1 MKIVPVANAALVQDK
16 STPDHVR
23 TAKAVEAF
31 NRGQSSYDKS
41 TPIPVNAN
49 NISAE
54 ELSAVHQSAPQ
65 EEVSEQQTA
74 PETQERVTEEKV
86 TQEEATKVEEPS
98 SSQMAIIARKERALR
113 AQKQQQDQAFKARE
127 TALQAREAA
136 VEAKAQ
142 EYNSGYI
149 PKASLKQAALEAL
162 SSDPQF
168 YEEMTQQVINN
179 QTPLDPRVSSFINK
193 QEEQIK
199 NLTAKLEAQEKGQVE
214 QQTQAYQSAV
224 AQIKADVTA
233 LVNSDENFETVK
245 ATRSVNDVVELIEK
259 TYQEEKRLLS
269 VEEAAQ
275 MVEDYL
281 IDEGVK
287 LANIGKIK
295 KRLSTAPAV
304 PAKVQTQ
311 TPNTKQPQTMKT
323 LTNATAS
330 TRQLGAKER
339 AILAFK
345 GELKS

>member
-1 MKIVPVANAALVQDK
+1 MKVTPTAGPVITPQTSPGVNAEARERAISKLVGA
-16 STPDHVR
+16 PPV
-23 TAKAVEAF
+23 
-31 NRGQSSYDKS
+31 
-41 TPIPVNAN
+41 PVNAN
-49 NISAE
+49 AISAE
-54 ELSAVHQSAPQ
+54 EIGVVRAP
-65 EEVSEQQTA
+65 TA
-74 PETQERVTEEKV
+74 PTSEETAQEAAAPT
-86 TQEEATKVEEPS
+86 EEATTPPEEVKPKVEEPS

-113 AQKQQQDQAFKARE
+113 AQKQQQDTAFKARE
-127 TALQAREAA
+127 QAIAAKEAELAL
-136 VEAKAQ
+136 KAQ

-193 QEEQIK
+193 QTEQIK
-199 NLTAKLEAQEKGQVE
+199 ALEAKLEAQEKGQAD
-214 QQTQAYQSAV
+214 QQTSAYQAAV
-224 AQIKADVTA
+224 SQIRSDVKA
-233 LVNSDENFETVK
+233 LVSSDPNFETVK
-245 ATRSVNDVVELIEK
+245 STGSVNDVVELIEQ
-259 TYQEEKRLLS
+259 TYKEEQRLLS
-269 VEEAAQ
+269 VEEATQ

-281 IDEGVK
+281 IDEAVK

-295 KRLSTAPAV
+295 KRLSAAPAT
-304 PAKVQTQ
+304 PAKAEKQ

>member
-1 MKIVPVANAALVQDK
+1 MKIIPVASQHAVADK
-16 STPDHVR
+16 STPEHVR
-23 TAKAVEAF
+23 TSKAIEAF
-31 NRGQSSYDKS
+31 NKGVSSYDKA
-41 TPIPVNAN
+41 PPVPVNAN
-49 NISAE
+49 AISAE
-54 ELSAVHQSAPQ
+54 ELGAVTAPAASEEQ
-65 EEVSEQQTA
+65 EQEAAAPTEEVA
-74 PETQERVTEEKV
+74 PPTEEAKPEV
-86 TQEEATKVEEPS
+86 KAEEPS

-199 NLTAKLEAQEKGQVE
+199 QLTAKLEAQEKGQVD

-233 LVNSDENFETVK
+233 LVSSDPNFETVK
-245 ATRSVNDVVELIEK
+245 STKSIPDVVELIEK
-259 TYQEEKRLLS
+259 TYAEEKRLLS
-269 VEEAAQ
+269 VEEATQ

-281 IDEGVK
+281 VDEAIK

-295 KRLSTAPAV
+295 KRLSAAPAV
-304 PAKVQTQ
+304 SAKVEKQ
-311 TPNTKQPQTMKT
+311 TPTNKQPQTMKT

>member
-1 MKIVPVANAALVQDK
+1 MKVTPTPGPVLASPGIQSGAEAA
-16 STPDHVR
+16 R
-23 TAKAVEAF
+23 ERAIAKLLPPPV
-31 NRGQSSYDKS
+31 
-41 TPIPVNAN
+41 PVNAN
-49 NISAE
+49 AISAE
-54 ELSAVHQSAPQ
+54 EIGAVQVASSEPQ
-65 EEVSEQQTA
+65 EEVIEQ
-74 PETQERVTEEKV
+74 TEEV
-86 TQEEATKVEEPS
+86 VEAPPEKVEEPS

-113 AQKQQQDQAFKARE
+113 AQKQQQDQAYKARE

-136 VEAKAQ
+136 VEAKAS

-149 PKASLKQAALEAL
+149 PKAQLKQAALEAL

-179 QTPLDPRVSSFINK
+179 QTPLDPRLTSFIAK

-199 NLTAKLEAQEKGQVE
+199 ALTSKLEAQEKGQVD

-224 AQIKADVTA
+224 QQIKSDVTK
-233 LVNSDENFETVK
+233 LVNSDPNFETVK
-245 ATRSVNDVVELIEK
+245 ATRSIPDVVELIEK
-259 TYQEEKRLLS
+259 TYAEEKVLLS
-269 VEEAAQ
+269 VEEASQ

-281 IDEGVK
+281 IEEGLK

-295 KRLSTAPAV
+295 KRLSAAPAV
-304 PAKVQTQ
+304 PTNTEKQ
-311 TPNTKQPQTMKT
+311 TPTNKQPQTMKT

>member
-1 MKIVPVANAALVQDK
+1 MKVIPVASQHAVADK
-16 STPDHVR
+16 STPEHVR
-23 TAKAVEAF
+23 TSKAIEAF
-31 NRGQSSYDKS
+31 NKGVSSYDKA
-41 TPIPVNAN
+41 PPVPVNAN
-49 NISAE
+49 AISAE
-54 ELSAVHQSAPQ
+54 EIGAV
-65 EEVSEQQTA
+65 
-74 PETQERVTEEKV
+74 TQNRVTNEEV
-86 TQEEATKVEEPS
+86 TQEQVTQESAPTEEVQEPVAEQPS

-113 AQKQQQDQAFKARE
+113 AQKQQQDQAIKARE
-127 TALQAREAA
+127 QALAAREAA

-179 QTPLDPRVSSFINK
+179 QTPLDPRVTSFINK
-193 QEEQIK
+193 QEETIK
-199 NLTAKLEAQEKGQVE
+199 RLEAKLEQQEKGQQD

-224 AQIKADVTA
+224 NQIRSDVKA
-233 LVNSDENFETVK
+233 LVSSDPNFETVK
-245 ATRSVNDVVELIEK
+245 STGSVNDVVELIEQ
-259 TYQEEKRLLS
+259 TYKEEQRLLS
-269 VEEAAQ
+269 VEEATQ

-281 IDEGVK
+281 IDEAVK

-304 PAKVQTQ
+304 PAKTQTQ
-311 TPNTKQPQTMKT
+311 TPNQTKQTPTMKT

-330 TRQLGAKER
+330 TRQLSARER
-339 AILAFK
+339 ALLAFK